1 MISYI
6 LDDDDSKK
14 SLICKIAKERN
25 YEILELNKRNPNER
39 SISVEEWVASIAN
52 ATMVVTDS
60 FHGCVFSIIFNRPLI
75 FIPNENRGS
84 SRFDTL
90 IKQFG
95 INNNRVRNIAEYSSE
110 YSYSLPESSQYR
122 LTELR
127 DKSLDYLSLC
137 VEAQEDISV

>member
-6 LDDDDSKK
+6 LDDDDNKK
-14 SLICKIAKERN
+14 NLICKIAKERN

-52 ATMVVTDS
+52 AKMVVTDS

-75 FIPNENRGS
+75 FIPNENRGA

-95 INNNRVRNIAEYSSE
+95 IYNNRVRNIAEYSSE
-110 YSYSLPESSQYR
+110 YSYSLPKSTQKR
-122 LTELR
+122 LTDIR
-127 DKSLDYLSLC
+127 AQSLDFLYRSI
-137 VEAQEDISV
+137 EGA